1 MRKQIAVLGSFD
13 TKGEELGFLRDR
25 IRETGC
31 EPLCVDA
38 SLGGEASIQTDISS
52 REVAAAAGVPIEEIR
67 KSRDTHA
74 VTEAMIRGASKVVG
88 DLFATGKLDA
98 IISIGG
104 ASNTGLATTVMGT
117 LPFGV
122 PKVMVSSMA
131 AVPAYAGS
139 YFGTKD
145 ITMIHSVVDISGL
158 NPLLA
163 AVLSR
168 AAGAVCG
175 MALAAGD
182 GAELFPGDN
191 PKPRVAI
198 TEFKF
203 SEVCCRRAAQVLVE
217 AGVEVVPFH
226 AQGIGD
232 RAMEG
237 LIDQG
242 LIDGVLDVVP
252 AGLAEEL
259 LGGNRG
265 AGRERLEAAGR
276 RGIPQVVTPC
286 GLDMLSCGPLERGER
301 EDPLWTSRKLSARK
315 LFVPDALRVQA
326 RTTADE
332 LRQMADVFAE
342 KLNRA
347 TGPTLMMIP
356 SRGLSSLSEEGRPL
370 CDFEADAALTV
381 RLKERLGG
389 NVEVLE
395 VNLPL
400 NTKEFG
406 EMAALELLRMMGVD
420 REQFVGG
427 VAAN

>member
-1 MRKQIAVLGSFD
+1 
-13 TKGEELGFLRDR
+13 
-25 IRETGC
+25 
-31 EPLCVDA
+31 
-38 SLGGEASIQTDISS
+38 
-52 REVAAAAGVPIEEIR
+52 
-67 KSRDTHA
+67 
-74 VTEAMIRGASKVVG
+74 
-88 DLFATGKLDA
+88 
-98 IISIGG
+98 
-104 ASNTGLATTVMGT
+104 
-117 LPFGV
+117 
-122 PKVMVSSMA
+122 
-131 AVPAYAGS
+131 
-139 YFGTKD
+139 
-145 ITMIHSVVDISGL
+145 
-158 NPLLA
+158 
-163 AVLSR
+163 
-168 AAGAVCG
+168 
-175 MALAAGD
+175 
-182 GAELFPGDN
+182 
-191 PKPRVAI
+191 
-198 TEFKF
+198 
-203 SEVCCRRAAQVLVE
+203 
-217 AGVEVVPFH
+217 
-226 AQGIGD
+226 
-232 RAMEG
+232 
-237 LIDQG
+237 
-242 LIDGVLDVVP
+242 
-252 AGLAEEL
+252 
-259 LGGNRG
+259 
-265 AGRERLEAAGR
+265 
-276 RGIPQVVTPC
+276 C